1 MIHGSAIVSFYV
13 DASSFLIVLI
23 LLVMSRRILDRKNTS
38 HRAYYRLCIRMEN
51 LCMACMVFHAMYM
64 QTAPWSH
71 TVALIS
77 RTVWNLLVMLVAL
90 EWGNYVSARLNDNR
104 EGVRRLLKILLIPG
118 MAIVVLL
125 VVNLFNGILFTISPS
140 NEMEP
145 KLLYYVYVIVLL
157 GFFLNGVFLVR
168 HFDRKSQRTR
178 FFRLM
183 PIVLPLVL
191 AVIPQYFM
199 PYDLGVLGL
208 ALGITMLYISIVTEE
223 HFVDRESGLYNN
235 GYMAYLF
242 DMALAGK
249 NEARSA
255 LVMEMNGNLKAGMDI
270 LRDIL
275 TQDGDVIRMEEKR
288 FLMFSREK
296 SRSTIQ
302 YLSSLVEEA
311 VEKYNTEH
319 ADDKVHITARCRMR
333 TEGEEA
339 FSFLR
344 AVVDDK
350 EAGDEVRGIVSMISE
365 LDRLDKEL
373 ALAADIQLNM
383 LPMNFPAFPDRK
395 EFDLFASMTP
405 AKEVGGDFYDFFL
418 VDSDHLALVIADVS
432 GKGIPAALFMMVSR
446 TLIKNQ
452 MMSGCDPAE
461 ALTRVNAQLCER
473 NSSMMFV
480 TVWLALVEIS
490 TGKGLVCNAG
500 HENPALHRAGMSYE
514 ILRYKHGMFVGVS
527 RAAKFQNRE
536 FEMHPGDSLFVYTDG
551 VTEATNTD
559 LEMFQEDRLARTL
572 YEVQD
577 KDPTTQIRH
586 VRETVDRFVDGAP
599 QFDDMTMLCFTYYG
613 TAQADKETEKG
624 SDTGPDEKKEGQ

>member
-104 EGVRRLLKILLIPG
+104 EGVRRLLKVLLIPG

-311 VEKYNTEH
+311 VEKYNAEH

-551 VTEATNTD
+551 VTEATNTA